1 MSTWRTRQSTFG
13 TLQGGFPGLKPVLA
27 QLQAAI
33 VEQKVALLELQA
45 AIVLQ
50 EMDIPEVQ
58 VAIVELEPV
67 LFAFDETLCVLQVD
81 IAPRE
86 MESRDD

>member
-1 MSTWRTRQSTFG
+1 M
-13 TLQGGFPGLKPVLA
+13 LA
-27 QLQAAI
+27 QLKAAL
-33 VEQKVALLELQA
+33 VEQKVALLELDV